1 MRLCRQQGIY
11 FMITTARSIQLPVGP
26 QCANKAADVSVIQQ
40 LLNHALE
47 REPRFQSSG
56 IKKLVVDGKCGPL
69 TRNAIQAY
77 QVKVL
82 GWSAK
87 AVDGV
92 VQPGCKTWKS
102 LNGNVSSTTQIKVTN
117 VARPL
122 SRIEGYAAFR
132 QGAEPWG
139 SKTLGDGAHTIH
151 QWGCAMCTLTMAAT
165 VIGSPTETWPDNLR
179 PADLNPSLTNGIL
192 CKAGAFCGSSLNM
205 PRAANALGMTYE
217 EYGKATPTKPEDVT
231 IIQERV
237 QSGYPVAAQVAYGDS
252 ATGRHWILIVK
263 HHSDGSFGCIDPAYG
278 ASITLSSRQGSF
290 GKHQGSKNSETVAR
304 GVLYGFGNGGSPH
317 QQQYVV
323 VRFACLSPA
332 AGGFCSFSN

>member
-1 MRLCRQQGIY
+1 MLAK
-11 FMITTARSIQLPVGP
+11 TRSIQLPVGP
-26 QCANKAADVSVIQQ
+26 HCTNKAADVSVIQQ
-40 LLNHALE
+40 LLNDALE

-77 QVKVL
+77 QVRVL
-82 GWSAK
+82 GWSDK

-102 LNGNVSSTTQIKVTN
+102 LNGNISSTNQIKVTN
-117 VARPL
+117 VARPPG
-122 SRIEGYAAFR
+122 RIEGYAAFR

-165 VIGSPTETWPDNLR
+165 AIGSPTDAWPDNVR

-192 CKAGAFCGSSLNM
+192 RKAGAFSGSSLNM

-217 EYGKATPTKPEDVT
+217 EYGRATPTKPEDVT
-231 IIQERV
+231 LIQEHI
-237 QSGYPVAAQVAYGDS
+237 QSGYPVAAQVAYGGS
-252 ATGRHWILIVK
+252 TMGRHWLLIVK
-263 HHSDGSFGCIDPAYG
+263 RHSDRSFGCIDPAYG
-278 ASITLSSRQGSF
+278 ASVTLSSEPTSF
-290 GKHQGSKNSETVAR
+290 GKHSSSKKSETIAR
-304 GVLYGFGNGGSPH
+304 GVLYGFGNGGSPN

-332 AGGFCSFSN
+332 AGGFCSSSE

>member
-1 MRLCRQQGIY
+1 MHSRRQLGIY
-11 FMITTARSIQLPVGP
+11 FMTTKARSIQLPVGP

-40 LLNHALE
+40 LLNDALQ
-47 REPRFQSSG
+47 RESGFQSSG

-69 TRNAIQAY
+69 TSKAIQAY

-82 GWSAK
+82 GWSGR

-102 LNGNVSSTTQIKVTN
+102 LNGNVGSTNQIKVTN
-117 VARPL
+117 VARP
-122 SRIEGYAAFR
+122 SGRIEGYTAFR

-139 SKTLGDGAHTIH
+139 STTLGDGTHTIH

-165 VIGSPTETWPDNLR
+165 AIGSPTEAWPDNLR

-192 CKAGAFCGSSLNM
+192 RKARAFSGSSLNM
-205 PRAANALGMTYE
+205 PLAANALGMTYE

-231 IIQERV
+231 IIQEHV
-237 QSGYPVAAQVAYGDS
+237 QSKYPVAAQVAYGGS
-252 ATGRHWILIVK
+252 TTGRHWILIVK
-263 HHSDGSFGCIDPAYG
+263 RHSDGSFGCIDPAYG
-278 ASITLSSRQGSF
+278 ASVTLSSSATSS
-290 GKHQGSKNSETVAR
+290 GKKPVSKKSETVAQ

-317 QQQYVV
+317 QQEYMV

-332 AGGFCSFSN
+332 AGGFCSSSD